1 MVCSRE
7 TFTFYR
13 FLPNK
18 SERCIV
24 GEFLGSRGPQFCYLL
39 HKLKIFVCVYEE
51 SLFQSLMSCLLGI

>member
-7 TFTFYR
+7 TFTFTLSFQIR
-13 FLPNK
+13 VNV
-18 SERCIV
+18 CIV

-51 SLFQSLMSCLLGI
+51 SLFQSVMSCLLGI